1 MSAKDLAIQDIQKEL
16 ELNGK
21 CFLAFRTELNPVM
34 KRLVSNQ
41 IKAQRRKKSYHS
53 NAQIMARCFFSASNP
68 KYENYIGYYKQWKI
82 ILFSVLFAA
91 AALIIGAAIGNYIVG
106 KLKDF

>member
-21 CFLAFRTELNPVM
+21 CFLAFHTELDPVM

-68 KYENYIGYYKQWKI
+68 KYENYMNYYKQ
-82 ILFSVLFAA
+82 
-91 AALIIGAAIGNYIVG
+91 
-106 KLKDF
+106 